1 MKTSIVG
8 AATLNVSGAGTLK
21 CYGGIA
27 GNGGSA
33 LSGICGGGRRWR
45 RWCWYRTE
53 MVVKVEM
60 ETIFQL

>member
-1 MKTSIVG
+1 MKTNIVG

-21 CYGGIA
+21 CYGGNA